1 MCFKKFFLRKRSKV
15 GYIQDIEKG
24 KNLVHKIGKNNKKNK
39 RKKVKKNLK
48 NFEKTV
54 DFIFSMWYYI

>member
-1 MCFKKFFLRKRSKV
+1 MEKV
-15 GYIQDIEKG
+15 
-24 KNLVHKIGKNNKKNK
+24 KNSVYKIGKNNKKNK

>member
-1 MCFKKFFLRKRSKV
+1 M
-15 GYIQDIEKG
+15 EKG
-24 KNLVHKIGKNNKKNK
+24 KNSVYKIGKNNKKNK

>member
-1 MCFKKFFLRKRSKV
+1 M
-15 GYIQDIEKG
+15 EKG
-24 KNLVHKIGKNNKKNK
+24 KNSVYKIGKNNKKNK

-54 DFIFSMWYYI
+54 DFIFSL

>member
-1 MCFKKFFLRKRSKV
+1 M
-15 GYIQDIEKG
+15 EKG
-24 KNLVHKIGKNNKKNK
+24 KNSVYKIGKNNKKNK

-54 DFIFSMWYYI
+54 DFIFSMWYYIQAVANKDGNAH